1 MSSRDLALR
10 DAFHAQLQE
19 YITPLEPEEYQR
31 FLGNDSDE
39 IERLMIE
46 NQEVLKR
53 LKERG

>member
-1 MSSRDLALR
+1 MSSRDLAFR
-10 DAFHAQLQE
+10 DAFHAQLEE

-39 IERLMIE
+39 IERLMID

-53 LKERG
+53 LKERE